1 MLKTMRKHAKYFYVL
16 FFIVILSFIF
26 WGVGPLDK
34 PTEITIANIGKEKIS
49 AEEYWRTYERARD
62 FYRQIYKGQFT
73 QEIEDSLKL
82 KETVLNGLI
91 EERVLLASAREI
103 GLKVTD
109 EELQEAITTDQ
120 RFIRDGVF
128 KKDVYLKTLQLN
140 RLTPEVFENSVRQQL
155 TIQKMKMLVWSSV
168 DVSVYDIGDV
178 SRDEKKLNEM
188 RQILLSQKRDKAI
201 KSYVESMKLKLDVKV
216 NKDLIS

>member
-34 PTEITIANIGKEKIS
+34 PTEATIAEIGREKIS

-62 FYRQIYKGQFT
+62 FYRQIYRGQFD
-73 QEIEDSLKL
+73 QEMENKLKL

-91 EERVLLASAREI
+91 EEKVLLTSAREI
-103 GLKVTD
+103 GLRVTD
-109 EELQEAITTDQ
+109 QELQEAITTDQ

-140 RLTPEVFENSVRQQL
+140 RLTPEVFENSVRQQM
-155 TIQKMKMLVWSSV
+155 TIQKMRMLIWSSV
-168 DVSVYDIGDV
+168 DISIYDARNI
-178 SRDEKKLNEM
+178 SPDEKKLNEM
-188 RQILLSQKRDKAI
+188 RQIMLSQKRDKAM
-201 KSYVESMKLKLDVKV
+201 KSYIESMKLKLNVKV
-216 NKDLIS
+216 NKDLLS